1 MSKQIVHVPG
11 ISDALAK
18 HNVPISAA
26 VKANGF
32 VFVSGAPP
40 IDPAT
45 GKLVSGNIEEQTEA
59 VMRYL
64 EKVLAASGSSFDKV
78 VKVTVF
84 AANAAYFAR
93 INDIYRKYF
102 PKDPPART
110 FVTVGSWPMEFDIEI
125 ECIAVAD

>member
-1 MSKQIVHVPG
+1 MKQIVNVPG
-11 ISDALAK
+11 ISEALVK
-18 HNVPISAA
+18 RNVPISPA

-40 IDPAT
+40 IDPDT
-45 GKLVSGNIEEQTEA
+45 GNLVNGTIEQQTEA

-64 EKVLAASGSSFDKV
+64 GKVLAAAGSSFDKV
-78 VKVTVF
+78 VKVTIF

-93 INDIYRKYF
+93 INEIYRRYF
-102 PKDPPART
+102 PHQPPART

-125 ECIAVAD
+125 ECIALAD

>member
-1 MSKQIVHVPG
+1 MKETVHVPG
-11 ISDALAK
+11 ISDALVK

-40 IDPAT
+40 IDPDT
-45 GKLVSGNIEEQTEA
+45 GKLVNGNIEQQTEA

-64 EKVLAASGSSFDKV
+64 EKVLTASGSSFDRV

-84 AANAAYFAR
+84 AANSAYFAR
-93 INDIYRKYF
+93 INEIYRRYF
-102 PKDPPART
+102 PHQPPART

-125 ECIAVAD
+125 ECVALAD

>member
-1 MSKQIVHVPG
+1 MKQIVHVPG

-32 VFVSGAPP
+32 VYVSGAPP
-40 IDPAT
+40 IDIET
-45 GKLVSGNIEEQTEA
+45 GELVKGNIEEQTEA

-64 EKVLAASGSSFDKV
+64 DKVLTASGSSFDKV
-78 VKVTVF
+78 IKVTVF
-84 AANAAYFAR
+84 AANSAYFAR
-93 INDIYRKYF
+93 INAVYRRYF
-102 PKDPPART
+102 SHEPPART

-125 ECIAVAD
+125 ECVALAD